1 MTDSKPIFNFSQD
14 EELPDELKDLLIQTQ
29 ADLKGSKRRQFM
41 ARVVSLFGHGGQSRA
56 ERELGWDR
64 GVIRK
69 GTNEI
74 HRELLFFYR
83 VIIIMPGIDSNE
95 ISAYDTLSVKY

>member
-1 MTDSKPIFNFSQD
+1 MTDSKSIFNFFQD

-41 ARVVSLFGHGGQSRA
+41 ARVAFLFGHGGQSRA

-64 GVIRK
+64 GVIRC
-69 GTNEI
+69 N
-74 HRELLFFYR
+74 R
-83 VIIIMPGIDSNE
+83 
-95 ISAYDTLSVKY
+95 SALSR